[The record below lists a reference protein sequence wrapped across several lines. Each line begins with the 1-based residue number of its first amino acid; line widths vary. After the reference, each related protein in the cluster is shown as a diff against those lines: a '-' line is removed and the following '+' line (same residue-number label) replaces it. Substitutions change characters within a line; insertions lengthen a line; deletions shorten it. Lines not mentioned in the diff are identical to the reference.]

1 MTKQQ
6 IYILKEDIIMSMCGE
21 TKKMIESCDEIMQ
34 LAIGTGSFSVDNIA
48 SMDETTAKAFVGM
61 CKLYKQSKDYMLK
74 QAELMDKLERQNDA
88 LVESMNVLLNRTN

>member
-6 IYILKEDIIMSMCGE
+6 IYILKEDIIMSMCEE

-34 LAIGTGSFSVDNIA
+34 LAMATGSFSVDDIA
-48 SMDETTAKAFVGM
+48 SMDETTAKAFVSM

>member
-6 IYILKEDIIMSMCGE
+6 IYILKEDIIMSMCEE

-34 LAIGTGSFSVDNIA
+34 LAMATGSFSVDDIA
-48 SMDETTAKAFVGM
+48 SMDETTAKAFVSM

-74 QAELMDKLERQNDA
+74 QAELMDKLERQNDELLR
-88 LVESMNVLLNRTN
+88 LVKTYLTKTN